1 MSKFPSTFQPA
12 RKPGQAPTY
21 RDASD
26 FLRGN
31 EKLAALLPT
40 ATRLAKLQ
48 QDCLT
53 LMPGHFANCTVLQ
66 ITDEELQIALPNA
79 ALATRIKQMLPKLHA
94 GLREKGWQITG
105 IKLKIRVIAPPLPPP
120 SRELELPGSAL
131 ASFAALDQSLEKH
144 PRNGGLKEAIHKLL
158 ARRMQKQKV

>member
-12 RKPGQAPTY
+12 RKPGQAPTT

-31 EKLAALLPT
+31 EKLAALLPA

-48 QDCLT
+48 QDCLI
-53 LMPGHFANCTVLQ
+53 LMPGHFASCTVLQ
-66 ITDEELQIALPNA
+66 IADEELQIAVPNA
-79 ALATRIKQMLPKLHA
+79 ALATRVKQMLPKLHA
-94 GLREKGWQITG
+94 GLREKGWQIAG

-120 SRELELPGSAL
+120 PRELELPGSAL
-131 ASFAALDQSLEKH
+131 ASFAALNQNLEKH
-144 PRNGGLKEAIHKLL
+144 PRNGGLKEAIDNLL
-158 ARRMQKQKV
+158 ARRMQKQKG